1 MNTIKSIINTIK
13 EFLIY
18 QKIRNDLDISEMS
31 PALRYKL
38 KTESSE
44 LEKELNKV
52 LMYNLARRMIR
63 ENISPEYAA
72 GFKSALTL
80 RVSLINNEVK
90 EDSIL

>member
-1 MNTIKSIINTIK
+1 MNTIKSIINLIK

-18 QKIRNDLDISEMS
+18 RNIRNSIDISEMS

-38 KTESSE
+38 KTENSE
-44 LEKELNKV
+44 VEKELNKV

-63 ENISPEYAA
+63 ENISNEFAA

-80 RVSLINNEVK
+80 RVSLINQK